1 MQNLQKVF
9 SSVQIMSIATL
20 AIAMTILMFL
30 SFFLTTVPNA
40 I

>member
-1 MQNLQKVF
+1 MQNLQRVF
-9 SSVQIMSIATL
+9 NSVPVMSIVMLT
-20 AIAMTILMFL
+20 IAMTILMFL